1 MIITAILVRVRSE
14 AIENGGKT
22 SYSVKVRNT
31 FKATQPMR
39 KKLEIRFDN
48 GGCSCK
54 TVLLLKR
61 DYLVFGKH
69 AAMNGSILFLE
80 VDRQSFIDE
89 WDTTLEKTVE
99 RLEKYCSKNSMART
113 PRMSTSSQFTK
124 TKITTTGMNFF
135 LFSLKKKLNTDT
147 KC

>member
-1 MIITAILVRVRSE
+1 M
-14 AIENGGKT
+14 
-22 SYSVKVRNT
+22 
-31 FKATQPMR
+31 
-39 KKLEIRFDN
+39 
-48 GGCSCK
+48 
-54 TVLLLKR
+54 
-61 DYLVFGKH
+61 FGKH

-89 WDTTLEKTVE
+89 WDATLEKTVE

-113 PRMSTSSQFTK
+113 PRMPTSSQFTK